1 MQINNDL
8 ILQWEPKIQKL
19 LTGVFIIGME
29 RDDVAQELR
38 IAIMR
43 AAEGYDETRG
53 VLFHTY
59 LHTTLVN
66 TIRTLM
72 SKAQRQPEIRSL
84 DFVREDS
91 ETLPIEIE
99 KALTDPV
106 DYSDVVDTD
115 NWISSQDLI
124 DSERLFLK
132 LKLEGLTMEEI
143 TDDLKACRVCVFCTG
158 YVNSETIYMIGNVE
172 HIAYNPA
179 FHKGE
184 KIAGNYSNCMYK
196 NGESAYKVRQ
206 QLRDKFSDLAHEYYT
221 IPQF

>member
-1 MQINNDL
+1 MQINDAL

-19 LTGVFIIGME
+19 LSGVFIIGME
-29 RDDVAQELR
+29 RDDIAQELR

-43 AAEGYDETRG
+43 AAEGYDSTRG

-72 SKAQRQPEIRSL
+72 SKAQRHPEIRSL

-91 ETLPIEIE
+91 DTLSLELL
-99 KALTDPV
+99 KALTDP
-106 DYSDVVDTD
+106 SDFSEVIETD
-115 NWISSQDLI
+115 NWLDSQDLQNN
-124 DSERLFLK
+124 ERLFIQ

-143 TDDLKACRVCVFCTG
+143 TDDLKACRICVFCKG
-158 YVNSETIYMIGNVE
+158 YTNAETTYNIGE
-172 HIAYNPA
+172 IEYLAYNQDFP
-179 FHKGE
+179 KGK
-184 KIAGNYSNCMYK
+184 KIVGNYAKCINK

-206 QLRDKFSDLAHEYYT
+206 QLREKFADLAHEYDFIT
-221 IPQF
+221 